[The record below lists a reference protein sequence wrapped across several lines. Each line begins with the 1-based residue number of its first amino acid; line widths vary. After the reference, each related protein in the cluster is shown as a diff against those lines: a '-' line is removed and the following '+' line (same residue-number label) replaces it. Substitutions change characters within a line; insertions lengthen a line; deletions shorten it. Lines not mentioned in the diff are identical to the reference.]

1 MDRAVISENPMV
13 FLDVS
18 PNTEEAGMPADRA
31 LSVNGSVNVQGST
44 KGMLDANDFFAMFDE
59 IWSKLLMLAKQLRD
73 TMQFYNQK
81 KQELSWGLEIN
92 TLQQSVKAI
101 DDSYGAA
108 KAGAIGGMLAGMLT
122 VGGAFFGEAGM
133 TVGNAMGQVVNG
145 IGTWASG
152 SETRKADAEKA
163 IAELQNK
170 GAQSYA
176 KTLDD
181 TLMKAREIMQQ
192 MMEMGRNLVEVFSQ
206 VLRAISR

>member
-1 MDRAVISENPMV
+1 MDRAVIYEKSML
-13 FLDVS
+13 FQYVS
-18 PNTEEAGMPADRA
+18 QITKEPKGRADRM
-31 LSVNGSVNVQGST
+31 LSVNRNVNVQGST
-44 KGMLDANDFFAMFDE
+44 KGTFDTTDFFTTFDD
-59 IWSKLLMLAKQLRD
+59 IWNKLLMLAMQLCN
-73 TMQFYNQK
+73 TIQFYNQK

-92 TLQQSVKAI
+92 ALQQSFKAI

-108 KAGAIGGMLAGMLT
+108 KAGAIGGMFAGGLM
-122 VGGAFFGEAGM
+122 VGGVFFGEAGM
-133 TVGNAMGQVVNG
+133 AVGNGMGQVANG
-145 IGTWASG
+145 IGTWMSG
-152 SETRKADAEKA
+152 NETRKADAEKS

-192 MMEMGRNLVEVFSQ
+192 MMDMGRNLVEVFSQ